1 MTRFFRFLRLKAV
14 SRENDRKMEE
24 KRPSLKDIKRLSLSI
39 PFFKGLAEDSLK
51 KAITHIVIREHPANQ
66 VILLENDWGGSVYF
80 IMNGWVKIRTHNAD
94 GKEITLNPTFRRL
107 SKRNTSSREIV
118 SVLVH

>member
-39 PFFKGLAEDSLK
+39 PFFKGLAEGNRPIAYK
-51 KAITHIVIREHPANQ
+51 KIKGLGFETA
-66 VILLENDWGGSVYF
+66 GS
-80 IMNGWVKIRTHNAD
+80 
-94 GKEITLNPTFRRL
+94 
-107 SKRNTSSREIV
+107 
-118 SVLVH
+118 